1 MRTICPD
8 QHASGCMYV
17 QNDQNMHSSIYSK
30 PTGSCI
36 GEQIRLPSAQA
47 WQRIC
52 SSYRPEDKFSE
63 SATFDVDTPKFR
75 FGHFQK
81 FCDKG
86 EGGNIGFS
94 ADPGRRRRRD
104 SLYPPYFLNQW
115 VKFYHTS
122 VGQAKRL
129 IKF

>member
-86 EGGNIGFS
+86 EGEILVS
-94 ADPGRRRRRD
+94 VRIPG
-104 SLYPPYFLNQW
+104 
-115 VKFYHTS
+115 
-122 VGQAKRL
+122 VGVGVTVC
-129 IKF
+129 IHHIS